1 MKSSGG
7 RSFISKIAI
16 GAVASTT
23 TFVATPAAAQEE
35 QAAQSD
41 QLTQAD
47 AQDEQA
53 VPSDQAD
60 QTEPAE
66 IIITARRREE
76 SYLEVPESI
85 SVISETSIER
95 GRIQGLEDIGRMVPN
110 LTLSTRADGLP
121 NVSIRGI
128 GSFGNTQGV
137 GFYLDDV
144 QLFADASSRFGDLER
159 IEVLRGPQGTLYGGS
174 NIGGAVKFVSVR
186 PDSDAFSGRVTGT
199 IGEQNIRD
207 VEALLNVPFGQSGW
221 AMRLFAF
228 SASDDGFLI
237 NTNPPRLNG
246 LRGTN
251 DPDVGA
257 VQEKGARIS
266 LAGRLSDR
274 FSVYGSLRWNDY
286 EGPNNAWIVELD
298 QDYEYHNIVNTTFNP
313 RLVRETL
320 SGMLELD
327 YELDPF
333 SITTVTSYTRTKPYN
348 QHIDLDISPEF
359 VLDLIRP
366 EKFNVFTQELRFT
379 SIGKGPFEWMLGLY
393 YLDFA
398 EEMDSELLVYESW
411 DVLAAGGIPTAAQ
424 ESNIVA
430 VIPFEDRER
439 DRTQYAAFAN
449 TSYRVGDFEIGA
461 GARIDRWMARTL
473 NRQSGLTG
481 KQQRTEFLP
490 RLSLSYFLDER
501 GSNIYAAFTKGY
513 EPGGFNL
520 TNFAGSTD
528 LFGFAPEEA
537 TNYEVGLRGA
547 LLNGRLVVTAAGF
560 FVVYKDRQFE
570 LQTADPVTGDIV
582 EGILN
587 AGNSKQ
593 HGAELE
599 VRWRVNEH
607 LNLAV
612 GGGFVDAK
620 WDSGT
625 ILDNGM
631 DISGLK
637 PPFMQSSNA
646 VFIADYD
653 RPIGNGLRAL
663 ARAQISHN
671 GRFETDLGNQFYN
684 PAYTLANVRVGVARA
699 NWELSVN
706 VENIFNEK
714 YFTDTTL
721 WPNFNP
727 LIAQPTHIIGTLG
740 QPRLVT
746 GSLRVRF

>member
-7 RSFISKIAI
+7 RSFIFKIAI

-23 TFVATPAAAQEE
+23 TLVSTPAFAQDE

-41 QLTQAD
+41 QVGQTKPQDKQA
-47 AQDEQA
+47 AQSNQ
-53 VPSDQAD
+53 VD

-66 IIITARRREE
+66 IVVTAQRRKE
-76 SYLEVPESI
+76 SYLEVPVSI
-85 SVISETSIER
+85 SVISKTAIER
-95 GRIQGLEDIGRMVPN
+95 SRIQGLEDIGRLVPN

-121 NVSIRGI
+121 NVSIRGL
-128 GSFGNTQGV
+128 GSFGGTQGV

-144 QLFADASSRFGDLER
+144 QLFSDASSRFGDLER

-186 PDSDAFSGRVTGT
+186 PNPDAFTGRVTGT
-199 IGEQNIRD
+199 IGEQNTRD
-207 VEALLNVPFGQSGW
+207 VEALLNVPLGQSGW

-228 SASDDGFLI
+228 SASDDGFLV
-237 NTNPPRLNG
+237 NTNPARLNG

-251 DPDVGA
+251 DPNIGA

-274 FSVYGSLRWNDY
+274 FSVYGSFRWSDY

-298 QDYEYHNIVNTTFNP
+298 QNYKYSNKVNTTFNP
-313 RLVRETL
+313 RLVRKTL
-320 SGMLELD
+320 AGTLELN

-333 SITTVTSYTRTKPYN
+333 SITAVSSYTRTNPYN
-348 QHIDLDISPEF
+348 QKMDLDISPEY
-359 VLDLIRP
+359 VVDLIRP
-366 EKFNVFTQELRFT
+366 EQFAVFTQELRLT
-379 SIGKGPFEWMLGLY
+379 STGKGPLKWMAGLY
-393 YLDFA
+393 YLNFA
-398 EEMDSELLVYESW
+398 EQMDSKLFVYESG

-424 ESNIVA
+424 ESNAVA
-430 VIPFEDRER
+430 VIPFENRER

-449 TSYRVGDFEIGA
+449 TSYRIGNFEIGA

-501 GSNIYAAFTKGY
+501 GSNVYAAFTKGY
-513 EPGGFNL
+513 EPGGYNL
-520 TNFAGSTD
+520 TNFAGSRD
-528 LFGFAPEEA
+528 LFGFAPEKA
-537 TNYEVGLRGA
+537 TNYEVGFRGVM
-547 LLNGRLVVTAAGF
+547 LNGRIVLTAAGF
-560 FVVYKDRQFE
+560 FVVYKGRQFE
-570 LQTADPVTGDIV
+570 LQTADPVTGEIV

-593 HGAELE
+593 RGAELE
-599 VRWRVNEH
+599 IRWRVDEH

-612 GGGFVDAK
+612 GGGFVNGK

-625 ILDNGM
+625 ILDNGR

-637 PPFMQSSNA
+637 PPYMQSSNL
-646 VFIADYD
+646 VFVADYD
-653 RPIGNGLRAL
+653 RPIGNGWRAL
-663 ARAQISHN
+663 ARAQISRN

-684 PAYTLANVRVGVARA
+684 PANTLANLRVGIARS

-706 VENIFNEK
+706 VRNVFDK
-714 YFTDTTL
+714 HYFTDTTL

-727 LIAQPTHIIGTLG
+727 LIGQPTVIIGTLG